1 MSSTHFFFFFFQT
14 ITNSASESE
23 SDLTAEIIVFDVL
36 STGTVLISSPVSET
50 TTADL

>member
-1 MSSTHFFFFFFQT
+1 MSSTHRT

-23 SDLTAEIIVFDVL
+23 SDLAIEIVVSDVL

-50 TTADL
+50 ATADL